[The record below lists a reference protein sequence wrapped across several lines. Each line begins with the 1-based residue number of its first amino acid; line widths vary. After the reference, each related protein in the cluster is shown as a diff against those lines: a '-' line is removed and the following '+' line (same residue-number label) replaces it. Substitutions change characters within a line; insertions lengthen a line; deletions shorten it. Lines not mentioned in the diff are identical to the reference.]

1 MGRPRKQTVDYFP
14 HFVTSSRTKDI
25 LQDKWGND
33 GYAVWF
39 KLLELL
45 GRSDGH
51 YYDCTKTV
59 DRDYLVS
66 LMKVPEET
74 VTEIINTLVEMEKLD
89 RELWEERK
97 IIWCQQFVD
106 NLQDVYS
113 KRTVSIPVKPF
124 SEEFSGRK
132 SPENG
137 EKETEKEQEQ
147 LKPPEEKPK
156 QRKKPG
162 PKKKPEVE
170 KKKYAEYVSMTEEEY
185 GKLVEAH
192 GEEKTKRMIEVLDN
206 YKGSKGKTY
215 KNDYRAILSWVV
227 DRVNEEYSKRGG
239 GSYGGYGTDRGYSQ
253 KQSADPGGFKPSGGF
268 KGNG

>member
-1 MGRPRKQTVDYFP
+1 M
-14 HFVTSSRTKDI
+14 
-25 LQDKWGND
+25 QDKWGND

-124 SEEFSGRK
+124 SEEFSGKKIAGKRRK
-132 SPENG
+132 RGRKRAGAAEAAG
-137 EKETEKEQEQ
+137 GETEAAQKAR
-147 LKPPEEKPK
+147 PEEKAGG
-156 QRKKPG
+156 RK
-162 PKKKPEVE
+162 
-170 KKKYAEYVSMTEEEY
+170 EEIRRIRQ
-185 GKLVEAH
+185 H
-192 GEEKTKRMIEVLDN
+192 D
-206 YKGSKGKTY
+206 
-215 KNDYRAILSWVV
+215 
-227 DRVNEEYSKRGG
+227 GG
-239 GSYGGYGTDRGYSQ
+239 GVREAG
-253 KQSADPGGFKPSGGF
+253 
-268 KGNG
+268 

>member
-1 MGRPRKQTVDYFP
+1 MSPPRQYPTRRCVHWDD
-14 HFVTSSRTKDI
+14 HGSRLLTISPFRHQQQNKRHI
-25 LQDKWGND
+25 AGQVGGND

-124 SEEFSGRK
+124 SEEFSGKKK

-137 EKETEKEQEQ
+137 EKEAEKEQEQ
-147 LKPPEEKPK
+147 PKQPEEKPK

-170 KKKYAEYVSMTEEEY
+170 KKNTPN
-185 GKLVEAH
+185 
-192 GEEKTKRMIEVLDN
+192 T
-206 YKGSKGKTY
+206 
-215 KNDYRAILSWVV
+215 
-227 DRVNEEYSKRGG
+227 
-239 GSYGGYGTDRGYSQ
+239 
-253 KQSADPGGFKPSGGF
+253 SA
-268 KGNG
+268 

>member
-113 KRTVSIPVKPF
+113 KGLF
-124 SEEFSGRK
+124 L
-132 SPENG
+132 SP
-137 EKETEKEQEQ
+137 
-147 LKPPEEKPK
+147 
-156 QRKKPG
+156 
-162 PKKKPEVE
+162 
-170 KKKYAEYVSMTEEEY
+170 
-185 GKLVEAH
+185 
-192 GEEKTKRMIEVLDN
+192 
-206 YKGSKGKTY
+206 
-215 KNDYRAILSWVV
+215 
-227 DRVNEEYSKRGG
+227 
-239 GSYGGYGTDRGYSQ
+239 
-253 KQSADPGGFKPSGGF
+253 
-268 KGNG
+268 